1 MKDSY
6 FAGDYNYYNSFLLSG
21 EGNGNH
27 SSILDWKIPMG
38 RGAWQATVCGVA
50 ESQTTLKTAHSTF
63 LLFNVYTIDD

>member
-27 SSILDWKIPMG
+27 SSILDWRIPMDP
-38 RGAWQATVCGVA
+38 GAWQLTVHGVA
-50 ESQTTLKTAHSTF
+50 KSQTWLKAAHSTF
-63 LLFNVYTIDD
+63 LLFNIYIIDD